1 MRKLLIG
8 LVAVA
13 FVVAFTV
20 PAIAAEWGFYGSARM
35 STFMDSDSK
44 EVTGTVYDDDD
55 LTWGLQGNSRI
66 GATVK
71 AGDIGGGFEYGS
83 GPNLRK
89 LYGTWTFGA
98 GTLLVGQTYT
108 PVNNFY
114 SNQVYG
120 GDADL
125 LPYGGIYDGRRPM
138 LQLSMGGFKVAL
150 VEPNTKNID
159 PVTTTTTWPLGV
171 ETVTTTGTFAD
182 TDTTLPKL
190 EASYGFNLGPVKLTL
205 MGLYNTYDVVD
216 ATDREESISSY
227 FFGLAFKIPVGA
239 AYINGNLW
247 GGQNLGTTGMWLT
260 GDADPTWD
268 STNNKI
274 VDNDSLGYY
283 LVAGFKA
290 SDMLTFEAG
299 YGYLEHELD
308 VSGSNADDTSTYYV
322 NATINLAKGCFVVPE
337 IGKIDYK
344 ESAAKVDQGD
354 TTYFGAKWQINF

>member
-150 VEPNTKNID
+150 VEPNA
-159 PVTTTTTWPLGV
+159 PALAGYSV
-171 ETVTTTGTFAD
+171 D
-182 TDTTLPKL
+182 TDTTMPKL
-190 EASYGFNLGPVKLTL
+190 AASYGLNIGPVKLTL
-205 MGLYNTYDVVD
+205 MGLYNTYEAVNAV
-216 ATDREESISSY
+216 DREESVDSY

-247 GGQNLGTTGMWLT
+247 GGQNLGQSGMWLT
-260 GDADPTWD
+260 GDDEARWD
-268 STNNKI
+268 AVNSKLI
-274 VDNDSLGYY
+274 DNDNLGYF

-299 YGYLEHELD
+299 YGHVEHELD
-308 VSGSNADDTSTYYV
+308 MAGSNADDTDTYYV